1 MGTYVHIE
9 PPSASLEALKVL
21 VVDDDQDALEVVAC
35 AIRRLGCAC
44 TIARDGLEAWE
55 RYGVDRADIIISDWR
70 MPRMTGIE
78 LCRKV
83 RAGDPAEPYT
93 HFIFITGNRDKAHVV
108 EGIRAGADDYLV
120 KPIDIDQLEAR
131 LAVAWR
137 MLGVHRELRARNSVL
152 RSDSE
157 RAIALSRTD
166 PLTTAFNRRALS
178 EDLGALAARVSRYH
192 HRYCAALCDIDG
204 FKAYNDCFGHL
215 AGDQAL
221 RAVAQAIQGEL
232 RRGDG
237 FYRYGGEEFLAI
249 LPEQSLEDAAAGIER
264 VRLAVERLRIPHAP
278 HAGSPFV
285 TISAGIAALGTE
297 SPSSIDDW
305 LRRSDAAL
313 YVAKARGRNR
323 VQVEGA

>member
-1 MGTYVHIE
+1 MAIYAHTE
-9 PPSASLEALKVL
+9 PSANAEALKVM
-21 VVDDDQDALEVVAC
+21 VVDDDQDAREAVAS
-35 AIRRLGCAC
+35 AIRRFGHSCAV
-44 TIARDGLEAWE
+44 ARDGLEAWE
-55 RYGVDRADIIISDWR
+55 RYGSDRGDIIISDWR

-78 LCRKV
+78 LCRRI
-83 RAGDPAEPYT
+83 RADDPAELYT
-93 HFIFITGNRDKAHVV
+93 YFIFITGNRDKADVV

-131 LAVAWR
+131 LTVARR

-157 RAIALSRTD
+157 RAIALARTD
-166 PLTTAFNRRALS
+166 PLTTAFNRRALA
-178 EDLGALAARVSRYH
+178 EDLGALAARVSRYQ

-221 RAVAQAIQGEL
+221 RAIAHAIQGEL

-249 LPEQSLEDAAAGIER
+249 LPEQSLEDAAAGMER
-264 VRLAVERLRIPHAP
+264 VRLAVERLQIPHAP
-278 HAGSPFV
+278 SAGAPFV
-285 TISAGIAALGTE
+285 TISAGIAALGTD

-313 YVAKARGRNR
+313 YLAKARGRNR
-323 VQVEGA
+323 VQIEGT